1 MVSEEKNF
9 LEKRLGAKEK
19 LIKGNRVIL
28 GTPGPA
34 NVNRFHDSKWRFRK
48 TFSKFIETGV

>member
-19 LIKGNRVIL
+19 LIKGKSSVAGREPRADREDWVNTSREVS
-28 GTPGPA
+28 TP
-34 NVNRFHDSKWRFRK
+34 V
-48 TFSKFIETGV
+48 

>member
-19 LIKGNRVIL
+19 LIKGNGEAMLARRGWQVWPVTEIKRR
-28 GTPGPA
+28 G
-34 NVNRFHDSKWRFRK
+34 WRGE
-48 TFSKFIETGV
+48 S

>member
-19 LIKGNRVIL
+19 LIKGNYLPTVAIYLRM
-28 GTPGPA
+28 
-34 NVNRFHDSKWRFRK
+34 R
-48 TFSKFIETGV
+48 